1 MLTGMTY
8 ILLFALGHCLPIIVA
23 GSSAALVK
31 RVLEN
36 GAFQQGSLWF
46 RRSAGVLIG
55 LLGVYFTLRPFVGT

>member
-1 MLTGMTY
+1 MPSAA
-8 ILLFALGHCLPIIVA
+8 ALAPVVSCVISVA

-36 GAFQQGSLWF
+36 SAFQKGSLWF